1 MNDQQ
6 KNLKIEQ
13 FPGSDTQG
21 YFSPVLTVEEVAALL
36 RVNRKTV
43 YDLFNKGE
51 LPGGRRVGRCIRFSR
66 DAVVMWLAGNHAAS
80 HRMRNKS

>member
-6 KNLKIEQ
+6 KNLQ
-13 FPGSDTQG
+13 TVQSAFNGTQG
-21 YFSPVLTVEEVAALL
+21 YFSQVLTVEEVAALL